1 MDDIYY
7 PLLDSNRLE
16 FLLEPFEVIP
26 RHAPL
31 LKHLQRTLH
40 GNRHPG
46 WDLAAI
52 FVGLDNILDLLAAMG
67 EFERII

>member
-16 FLLEPFEVIP
+16 FLLEPLEVIP

-52 FVGLDNILDLLAAMG
+52 LVGLDNILDLLAAMG
-67 EFERII
+67 KFERVI